1 MGQQQSSAHY
11 ICPKNSSCSQSSTSK
26 EKPVEGGWHICA
38 AKGAQ
43 RYSCALQWNP
53 ELTGALC
60 SPYSSSSF
68 IPILSLIPGHTLPP
82 PPVLALAPHI
92 SKSLFPL
99 HPCLALY
106 LSPLSFLLP
115 CLLSQ
120 ILPHTTP
127 TSLWRQDLEAKIK
140 LHSNPLHVYKQ
151 LIQPDMFWLPQTS
164 LDVSDSS
171 HSEGR
176 HWTHKRKALWIFHT
190 RCLTTRGIAV
200 SLTNL

>member
-1 MGQQQSSAHY
+1 M
-11 ICPKNSSCSQSSTSK
+11 CSQGSSEVFMCTAMKSWAHWCSVLTSFLFIL
-26 EKPVEGGWHICA
+26 H
-38 AKGAQ
+38 
-43 RYSCALQWNP
+43 SC
-53 ELTGALC
+53 
-60 SPYSSSSF
+60 
-68 IPILSLIPGHTLPP
+68 PILSLIPGHTFLL

-92 SKSLFPL
+92 SKSLFSL

-106 LSPLSFLLP
+106 LSPLPFLLP
-115 CLLSQ
+115 CLLPQ
-120 ILPHTTP
+120 LLPHTTP
-127 TSLWRQDLEAKIK
+127 TSLWSQDLEAKIK

-171 HSEGR
+171 LSEGR